1 MMVVIREGSQSFHRI
16 RFRSALQKACGIF
29 GASICAA
36 ALVPTPAYAAANDPF
51 TTLASGLTQ
60 SLYATGTPGIGGV
73 AFAPNGDPLVVAGSI
88 FRVDSTTTVTVD
100 GSAVHPVTF
109 TAASVILGVVNG
121 ANGALYAN
129 MSSGVEKIDA
139 SGNVLAGPAGTA
151 GSGLGITV
159 DPQTGNLVYPATDGN
174 LDWVS
179 EDFTSSGVFVANAFS
194 DGLIFE
200 PGGNYLFAAVFGN
213 GINEYNRAG
222 ALVQSIPNASAPDGM
237 AFHAGT
243 PHYLVSNNNDGSIT
257 RYDFPNGDYTQAP
270 TQSVLASGGFR
281 GDLSQVGTD
290 GCLYV
295 TQNGTRFADGTVTS
309 SGSLVQICPGFI
321 PPAPVPTTVTVS
333 SATGDYADATTVSAV
348 LTNTS
353 TGNPV
358 AAESI
363 AFKLNGSESCSATT
377 DATGTASCSIT
388 PGEAAG
394 TYSLTANFLGDGS
407 IQPSNGSGSFVVN
420 HEQTALAYTGAS
432 SATNGQAM
440 TMSGVLT
447 TDDPSA
453 NSPLGSKM
461 VTFTLGSGVTAQTC
475 TGTTDLT
482 GSASCTIS
490 AVSQS
495 VGAVAIAVAFGGDTF
510 YASASTSAT
519 ANVASGVS
527 HATLGLGWWKNHQA
541 QTTALLPQT
550 LGSYVVSTS
559 PNASAVLTS
568 TNCSNSSS
576 QNAVGCLAG
585 QLLVAELNL
594 ANGAAS
600 PACATTAV
608 SQAKSFL
615 IAIGYSGPTGTY
627 SLTAS
632 QRLTAVGLATTLD
645 NYSSGSATC

>member
-1 MMVVIREGSQSFHRI
+1 MVVIRESSQSFHRI
-16 RFRSALQKACGIF
+16 RFRSAFQNACGVF
-29 GASICAA
+29 AASICAA
-36 ALVPTPAYAAANDPF
+36 ALAPTPAYAGANDPF
-51 TTLASGLTQ
+51 TTLAPGLTQ
-60 SLYATGTPGIGGV
+60 SLYATGTPGVGGV
-73 AFAPNGDPLVVAGSI
+73 AFAPNGDPLVIDGSI
-88 FRVDSTTTVTVD
+88 SRVDSTTTTTVD
-100 GSAVHPVTF
+100 GSAVHPVTL
-109 TAASVILGVVNG
+109 TAANLQLGVVNG
-121 ANGALYAN
+121 ATGALYAN
-129 MSSGVEKIDA
+129 TSSGIEKIDA
-139 SGNVLAGPAGTA
+139 SGNVLAGPAGTG

-159 DPQTGNLVYPATDGN
+159 DPQTGNLVYPAIDGN
-174 LDWVS
+174 IDWVS
-179 EDFTSSGVFVANAFS
+179 EDFTSSGVFATNAFS

-200 PGGNYLFAAVFGN
+200 PGGNYMFAAVFGA

-222 ALVQSIPNASAPDGM
+222 ALVQSIPNAASPDGM

-257 RYDFPNGDYTQAP
+257 RYDFPNGDYAQAP

-309 SGSLVQICPGFI
+309 DGSLVQICPGFI
-321 PPAPVPTTVTVS
+321 PPAQVPTTLTVS
-333 SATGDYADATTVSAV
+333 SATGDYADATAVSAV

-353 TGNPV
+353 TGTPV

-363 AFKLNGSESCSATT
+363 AFKLNGSETCSGNT

-394 TYSLTANFLGDGS
+394 TYTLAATFTGDGS

-420 HEQTALAYTGAS
+420 HEQTGLAYTGAT

-440 TMSGVLT
+440 TLSGVLT

-453 NSPLGSKM
+453 NTPLGSKL
-461 VTFTLGSGVTAQTC
+461 VTFTLGSGVTAQSC
-475 TGTTDLT
+475 SGTTDLT
-482 GSASCTIS
+482 GTASCAIS
-490 AVSQS
+490 AVSQT
-495 VGAVAIAVAFGGDTF
+495 VGAVPIAAAFGGDTF
-510 YASASTSAT
+510 YASASASAI
-519 ANVASGVS
+519 ANVASGVTQ
-527 HATLGLGWWKNHQA
+527 ATLGLGWWKNHHD
-541 QTTALLPQT
+541 QTTALLPRT
-550 LGSYVVSTS
+550 LGSYVVNTLS
-559 PNASAVLTS
+559 NASAVLS
-568 TNCSNSSS
+568 AVNCSNSSA
-576 QNAVGCLAG
+576 QNAAGCLAG

-608 SQAKSFL
+608 SQANSYL

-632 QRLTAVGLATTLD
+632 QRLTAVSLASTLD
-645 NYSSGSATC
+645 NYNSGSATC